1 MTRSL
6 THEPDEEQIV
16 SESKQINIPDIG
28 DFNEV
33 EVIEVLVKAGD
44 EVSAEDAIISLESEK
59 ATIEVPTP
67 EAGVIEEVLV
77 KEGDLVSEGTPMI
90 KLQTAA
96 NKDADSDKKA
106 AEQSTAE
113 SSKKAESNQ
122 SERQQTEQK
131 STDKPSSQADQ
142 ETEAA
147 PKPPPVPVEIPQQ
160 ASGRIAHASP
170 AVRKFARE
178 LGVEV
183 STVTGTGRKGRITRD
198 DVKLH
203 VKTAMQS
210 SGKTVV
216 TTNFDVPPFPAVD
229 FTEFGEVESQPLS
242 RIQKI
247 SGKYLHRNWVRIP
260 HVTQYDEADITELE
274 EFRNAN
280 KAEAKEQGFNLTPLA
295 FMVKAMAKALK
306 KFPKFNTSLDVDG
319 ENLIYK
325 KYFHVGIAVD
335 TPNGLVVPV
344 IRDCDK
350 KEVFEIAKEMR
361 DISVKAREGK
371 LAPSDMQGGCISIS
385 SLGGIGGTAFTP
397 IINAPEVAILG
408 VSRSSIKPVWNGD
421 SFEPRLMLPLSLSY
435 DHRVIDGADAARFIV
450 YLTSILSDMK
460 KMLL

>member
-1 MTRSL
+1 MS
-6 THEPDEEQIV
+6 DN
-16 SESKQINIPDIG
+16 KQISIPDIG
-28 DFNEV
+28 DFNDV
-33 EVIEVLVKAGD
+33 EVIEVLVSVGD
-44 EVSAEDAIISLESEK
+44 EVQAEDAIISLESEK
-59 ATIEVPTP
+59 ATIEVPSP
-67 EAGVIEEVLV
+67 ESGVIEELLV
-77 KEGDLVSEGTPMI
+77 KEGDLVSEGTPMMVL
-90 KLQTAA
+90 KVAA
-96 NKDADSDKKA
+96 AADESAEEDNKEKASQEESSQQESSKEAEQSAASKPEKSAEDGPQDDSDKP
-106 AEQSTAE
+106 
-113 SSKKAESNQ
+113 KKE
-122 SERQQTEQK
+122 
-131 STDKPSSQADQ
+131 
-142 ETEAA
+142 A
-147 PKPPPVPVEIPQQ
+147 PKGAPKAPPVPVELPKQ
-160 ASGRIAHASP
+160 ASGKVAHASP

-178 LGVEV
+178 LGVEI
-183 STVTGTGRKGRITRD
+183 STVTGTGRKGRITRE
-198 DVKLH
+198 DVKMH

-210 SGKTVV
+210 SGATVV
-216 TTNFDVPPFPAVD
+216 TSNFDVPPFPAVD
-229 FTEFGEVESQPLS
+229 FTEFGEISTEPLS

-274 EFRNAN
+274 AFRNEN

-306 KFPKFNTSLDVDG
+306 KFPKFNSSLDVDG

-325 KYFHVGIAVD
+325 KYFHIGIAVD

-361 DISVKAREGK
+361 DVSVKARDGK
-371 LAPSDMQGGCISIS
+371 LAPGDMQGGCISIS

-408 VSRSSIKPVWNGD
+408 VSRSTTKPVWNGKE
-421 SFEPRLMLPLSLSY
+421 FEPRLMLPLSLSY

-450 YLTSILSDMK
+450 YLSSILSDMK

>member
-1 MTRSL
+1 
-6 THEPDEEQIV
+6 V
-16 SESKQINIPDIG
+16 SDNKQISIPDIG
-28 DFNEV
+28 DFNDV
-33 EVIEVLVKAGD
+33 EVIEVLVSVGD
-44 EVSAEDAIISLESEK
+44 EVQAEDAIISLESEK
-59 ATIEVPTP
+59 ATIEVPSP
-67 EAGVIEEVLV
+67 ESGVIEELLV
-77 KEGDLVSEGTPMI
+77 KEGDLVSEGTPMMVLI
-90 KLQTAA
+90 VAA
-96 NKDADSDKKA
+96 AADEPAEERSKEESGPEENGEEESSKA
-106 AEQSTAE
+106 AEQSAASKPEKAAE
-113 SSKKAESNQ
+113 
-122 SERQQTEQK
+122 
-131 STDKPSSQADQ
+131 D
-142 ETEAA
+142 A
-147 PKPPPVPVEIPQQ
+147 PKGAAEKPKKEAPKGAPKAPPVPVELPKQ
-160 ASGRIAHASP
+160 ASGKVAHASP

-178 LGVEV
+178 LGVEI
-183 STVTGTGRKGRITRD
+183 STVTGTGRKGRITRE
-198 DVKLH
+198 DVKMH

-210 SGKTVV
+210 SGATVV
-216 TTNFDVPPFPAVD
+216 TSNFDVPPFPAVD
-229 FTEFGEVESQPLS
+229 FTEFGEISTEPLS

-274 EFRNAN
+274 AFRNEN

-306 KFPKFNTSLDVDG
+306 KFPKFNSSLDVDG

-325 KYFHVGIAVD
+325 KYFHIGIAVD

-361 DISVKAREGK
+361 DVSVKARDGK
-371 LAPSDMQGGCISIS
+371 LAPGDMQGGSISIS

-408 VSRSSIKPVWNGD
+408 VSRSTTKPVWNGKE
-421 SFEPRLMLPLSLSY
+421 FEPRLMLPLSLSY

-450 YLTSILSDMK
+450 YLSSILSDMK

>member
-1 MTRSL
+1 MSDTQ
-6 THEPDEEQIV
+6 T
-16 SESKQINIPDIG
+16 INIPDIG
-28 DFNEV
+28 DFENV
-33 EVIEVLVKAGD
+33 EVIEVLVQAGD
-44 EVSAEDAIISLESEK
+44 QVDAEDAIISLESEK

-67 EAGVIEEVLV
+67 VAGEIVKLLV
-77 KEGDLVSEGTPMI
+77 KEGDMVSEGTPMI
-90 KLQTAA
+90 ELKTAG
-96 NKDADSDKKA
+96 DAAAASAAEPAAAQETTEEVAEEPAKAEPPKAEPPVEQSEMPKA
-106 AEQSTAE
+106 A
-113 SSKKAESNQ
+113 
-122 SERQQTEQK
+122 
-131 STDKPSSQADQ
+131 PQA
-142 ETEAA
+142 
-147 PKPPPVPVEIPQQ
+147 PPVPTELPKR
-160 ASGRIAHASP
+160 ASGKLAHASP

-178 LGVEV
+178 LGVEI
-183 STVTGTGRKGRITRD
+183 SAVTGTGRKGRITRE
-198 DVKLH
+198 DVKQH

-210 SGKTVV
+210 GGQTVV
-216 TTNFDVPPFPAVD
+216 TSNFDVPPFPAVD
-229 FTEFGEVESQPLS
+229 FTEFGEVETQPLS

-274 EFRNAN
+274 AFRQEN

-319 ENLIYK
+319 EHLIYK
-325 KYFHVGIAVD
+325 KFFHVGIAVD

-361 DISVKAREGK
+361 DVSIKAREGK
-371 LAPSDMQGGCISIS
+371 LAPRDMQGGCISIS

-408 VSRSSIKPVWNGD
+408 VSRSSIKPVWNGQE
-421 SFEPRLMLPLSLSY
+421 FEPRLMLPLSLSY

-450 YLTSILSDMK
+450 YLSSILSDMK

>member
-1 MTRSL
+1 MS
-6 THEPDEEQIV
+6 DI
-16 SESKQINIPDIG
+16 KQINIPDIG
-28 DFNEV
+28 DFSEV
-33 EVIEVLVKAGD
+33 EVIEVLVKPGD

-67 EAGVIEEVLV
+67 EGGVIEEVLV
-77 KEGDLVSEGTPMI
+77 KEGDLVSEGTPMLKI
-90 KLQTAA
+90 KTSGASTQA
-96 NKDADSDKKA
+96 NSKPEKQQQDSTKSTEKP
-106 AEQSTAE
+106 AEKTKTAE
-113 SSKKAESNQ
+113 PPK
-122 SERQQTEQK
+122 
-131 STDKPSSQADQ
+131 
-142 ETEAA
+142 AA
-147 PKPPPVPVEIPQQ
+147 PKPPPVPVEIPQERK
-160 ASGRIAHASP
+160 GKLAHASP

-178 LGVEV
+178 LGVEI
-183 STVTGTGRKGRITRD
+183 STVTGTGRKGRITRE
-198 DVKLH
+198 DVKQH
-203 VKTAMQS
+203 VKTALQS
-210 SGKTVV
+210 GGQTVV
-216 TTNFDVPPFPAVD
+216 TSNFDVPPFPAVD
-229 FTEFGEVESQPLS
+229 YTEFGEVETQPLS

-306 KFPKFNTSLDVDG
+306 KFPKFNTSLDVNG

-325 KYFHVGIAVD
+325 KYFHIGIAVD

-361 DISVKAREGK
+361 DVSIKAREGK
-371 LAPSDMQGGCISIS
+371 LAPGDMQGGCISIS

-408 VSRSSIKPVWNGD
+408 VSRSSIKPVWNGKE
-421 SFEPRLMLPLSLSY
+421 FEPKLMLPLSLSY

-450 YLTSILSDMK
+450 YLSSILSDMK

>member
-1 MTRSL
+1 MS
-6 THEPDEEQIV
+6 DN
-16 SESKQINIPDIG
+16 KQISIPDIG
-28 DFNEV
+28 DFNDV
-33 EVIEVLVKAGD
+33 EVIEVLVSVGD
-44 EVSAEDAIISLESEK
+44 EVQAEDAIISLESEK
-59 ATIEVPTP
+59 ATIEVPSP
-67 EAGVIEEVLV
+67 ESGVIEELLV
-77 KEGDLVSEGTPMI
+77 KEGDLVSEGTPMMVL
-90 KLQTAA
+90 KVAA
-96 NKDADSDKKA
+96 ATDEPDEERSKEENGQEESSQEESSKA
-106 AEQSTAE
+106 AEQSAASKPEKPAE
-113 SSKKAESNQ
+113 
-122 SERQQTEQK
+122 
-131 STDKPSSQADQ
+131 DKPKGAA
-142 ETEAA
+142 EKPKKEA
-147 PKPPPVPVEIPQQ
+147 PKGAPKAPPVPVELPKQ
-160 ASGRIAHASP
+160 ASGKVAHASP

-178 LGVEV
+178 LGVEI
-183 STVTGTGRKGRITRD
+183 STVTGTGRKGRITRE
-198 DVKLH
+198 DVKMH

-210 SGKTVV
+210 SGATVV
-216 TTNFDVPPFPAVD
+216 TSNFDVPPFPAVD
-229 FTEFGEVESQPLS
+229 FTEFGEISTEPLS

-274 EFRNAN
+274 AFRNEN

-306 KFPKFNTSLDVDG
+306 KFPKFNSSLDVDG

-325 KYFHVGIAVD
+325 KYFHIGIAVD

-361 DISVKAREGK
+361 DVSIKARDGK
-371 LAPSDMQGGCISIS
+371 LAPGDMQGGSISIS

-408 VSRSSIKPVWNGD
+408 VSRSTTKPVWNGKE
-421 SFEPRLMLPLSLSY
+421 FEPRLMLPLSLSY

-450 YLTSILSDMK
+450 YLSSILSDMK

>member
-1 MTRSL
+1 
-6 THEPDEEQIV
+6 V
-16 SESKQINIPDIG
+16 SDTKTINIPDIG
-28 DFNEV
+28 DFENV
-33 EVIEVLVKAGD
+33 EVIEVLVQAGD
-44 EVSAEDAIISLESEK
+44 TVAAEDAIISLESEK

-67 EAGVIEEVLV
+67 EAGEIVKILI

-90 KLQTAA
+90 EI
-96 NKDADSDKKA
+96 KA
-106 AEQSTAE
+106 AASGSEAAEKPAEEPAKEPEVQKQDEAPAKPAVEQ
-113 SSKKAESNQ
+113 
-122 SERQQTEQK
+122 
-131 STDKPSSQADQ
+131 Q
-142 ETEAA
+142 EMPKEAA
-147 PKPPPVPVEIPQQ
+147 PKTPPVPEEVPQQ
-160 ASGRIAHASP
+160 AKGKVPHASP

-178 LGVEV
+178 LGVDV
-183 STVTGTGRKGRITRD
+183 GLVTGTGRKGRITKD
-198 DVKLH
+198 DVKNH
-203 VKTAMQS
+203 VKTAIQT
-210 SGKTVV
+210 GGQTVV
-216 TTNFDVPPFPAVD
+216 TAGFDVPPFPAVD
-229 FTEFGEVESQPLS
+229 FTEFGEVSTEPLS

-274 EFRNAN
+274 EFRKAN

-361 DISVKAREGK
+361 DVSIKAREGK

-408 VSRSSIKPVWNGD
+408 VSRSNIKPVWNGKE
-421 SFEPRLMLPLSLSY
+421 FEPRLMLPLSLSY

-450 YLTSILSDMK
+450 YLSSILSDMK

>member
-1 MTRSL
+1 MS
-6 THEPDEEQIV
+6 DN
-16 SESKQINIPDIG
+16 KQISIPDIG
-28 DFNEV
+28 DFNDV
-33 EVIEVLVKAGD
+33 EVIEVLVSVGD
-44 EVSAEDAIISLESEK
+44 EVQAEDAIISLESEK
-59 ATIEVPTP
+59 ATIEVPSP
-67 EAGVIEEVLV
+67 ESGVIEELLV
-77 KEGDLVSEGTPMI
+77 KEGDLVSEGTPMMVL
-90 KLQTAA
+90 KVAA
-96 NKDADSDKKA
+96 AADEPAEERSKEESGPEESSQEESSQEKSSKA
-106 AEQSTAE
+106 AEQSAASKPEKAAE
-113 SSKKAESNQ
+113 
-122 SERQQTEQK
+122 
-131 STDKPSSQADQ
+131 D
-142 ETEAA
+142 A
-147 PKPPPVPVEIPQQ
+147 PKGAAEKPKKEAPKGAPKAPPVPVELPKQ
-160 ASGRIAHASP
+160 ASGKVAHASP

-178 LGVEV
+178 LGVEI
-183 STVTGTGRKGRITRD
+183 STVTGTGRKGRITRE

-210 SGKTVV
+210 SGATVV
-216 TTNFDVPPFPAVD
+216 TSNFDVPPFPAVD
-229 FTEFGEVESQPLS
+229 FTEFGEISTEPLS

-274 EFRNAN
+274 AFRNEN

-306 KFPKFNTSLDVDG
+306 KFPKFNSSLDVDG

-325 KYFHVGIAVD
+325 KYFHIGIAVD

-361 DISVKAREGK
+361 DVSVKARDGK
-371 LAPSDMQGGCISIS
+371 LAPGDMQGGSISIS

-408 VSRSSIKPVWNGD
+408 VSRSTTKPVWNGKE
-421 SFEPRLMLPLSLSY
+421 FEPRLMLPLSLSY

-450 YLTSILSDMK
+450 YLSSILSDMK

>member
-1 MTRSL
+1 MIQWL
-6 THEPDEEQIV
+6 TQEQDEDNIV
-16 SESKQINIPDIG
+16 SEIKQINIPDIG
-28 DFNEV
+28 DFSEV
-33 EVIEVLVKAGD
+33 EVIEVLVQAGD
-44 EVSAEDAIISLESEK
+44 EVNAEDAIISLESEK

-67 EAGVIEEVLV
+67 EAGIVEEVLV
-77 KEGDLVSEGTPMI
+77 KEGDMVSEGTPML
-90 KLQTAA
+90 KLKASG
-96 NKDADSDKKA
+96 DSKQAEKA
-106 AEQSTAE
+106 TEKPS
-113 SSKKAESNQ
+113 KAEEKPAEKPTPAKQ
-122 SERQQTEQK
+122 EQPK
-131 STDKPSSQADQ
+131 A
-142 ETEAA
+142 E
-147 PKPPPVPVEIPQQ
+147 PKPPPVPVEIPKQRK
-160 ASGRIAHASP
+160 GKLAHASP
-170 AVRKFARE
+170 AVRRFARE
-178 LGVEV
+178 LGVEI
-183 STVTGTGRKGRITRD
+183 STVTGTGRKGRITRE
-198 DVKLH
+198 DVKQH
-203 VKTAMQS
+203 VKTALQS
-210 SGKTVV
+210 GGQTVV
-216 TTNFDVPPFPAVD
+216 TSNFDVPPFPAVD
-229 FTEFGEVESQPLS
+229 FTEFGEVESQPMS

-325 KYFHVGIAVD
+325 KYFHIGIAVD

-361 DISVKAREGK
+361 DVSIKAREGK

-408 VSRSSIKPVWNGD
+408 VSRSSIKPVWNGKE
-421 SFEPRLMLPLSLSY
+421 FEPKLMLPLSLSY

-450 YLTSILSDMK
+450 YLSSILSDMK

>member
-1 MTRSL
+1 M
-6 THEPDEEQIV
+6 
-16 SESKQINIPDIG
+16 SESKQFNVPDIG
-28 DFNEV
+28 DFDAV
-33 EVIEVLVKAGD
+33 EVIEVLVSEGD
-44 EVSAEDAIISLESEK
+44 EINAEDPIMSLESEK
-59 ATIEVPTP
+59 ATIEVPCP
-67 EAGVIEEVLV
+67 ASGVIEKLMI
-77 KEGDLVSEGTPMI
+77 KEGDQVSEGTPMI
-90 KLQTAA
+90 VVKVSDDTATE
-96 NKDADSDKKA
+96 KA
-106 AEQSTAE
+106 AEKPAQQVKSEDRAE
-113 SSKKAESNQ
+113 HGTKKAPEKTP
-122 SERQQTEQK
+122 EPP
-131 STDKPSSQADQ
+131 KPAPK
-142 ETEAA
+142 AA
-147 PKPPPVPVEIPQQ
+147 PVPEEVPTQRK
-160 ASGRIAHASP
+160 GKLAHASP

-178 LGVEV
+178 LGVDV
-183 STVTGTGRKGRITRD
+183 SVVTGTGRKGRITKD
-198 DVKLH
+198 DVKNH

-210 SGKTVV
+210 GGQTVV
-216 TTNFDVPPFPAVD
+216 TSNFDVPPFPAVD

-274 EFRNAN
+274 AFRQEN
-280 KAEAKEQGFNLTPLA
+280 KAEAKAQGFNLTPLA

-306 KFPKFNTSLDVDG
+306 KFPKFNASLDIDG

-325 KYFHVGIAVD
+325 KYFHIGIAVD

-361 DISVKAREGK
+361 DVSIKAREGK

-408 VSRSSIKPVWNGD
+408 VSRSSHKPVWNGKE
-421 SFEPRLMLPLSLSY
+421 FEPRLMLPLSLSY

-450 YLTSILSDMK
+450 YLSSILSDMK

>member
-1 MTRSL
+1 MIRSL
-6 THEPDEEQIV
+6 TPEPDEEPIM
-16 SESKQINIPDIG
+16 SDSKTINIPDIG
-28 DFNEV
+28 DFSEV
-33 EVIEVLVKAGD
+33 EVIEVLVSAGD
-44 EVSAEDAIISLESEK
+44 SVTAEDAIISLESEK

-67 EAGVIEEVLV
+67 EGGEIIEVLV

-90 KLQTAA
+90 KL
-96 NKDADSDKKA
+96 KA
-106 AEQSTAE
+106 QGGNEESAEESKQSSPA
-113 SSKKAESNQ
+113 
-122 SERQQTEQK
+122 EQK
-131 STDKPSSQADQ
+131 SEPEEDGQDDQPQQEQAK
-142 ETEAA
+142 A
-147 PKPPPVPVEIPQQ
+147 PQSKAQPAQPKAPPVPAELPKQ
-160 ASGRIAHASP
+160 ASGNVPHASP
-170 AVRKFARE
+170 SVRKFARQ
-178 LGVEV
+178 LGVDLGH
-183 STVTGTGRKGRITRD
+183 VTGTGRKGRITKD
-198 DVKLH
+198 DVKNH
-203 VKTAMQS
+203 VKTTMQS
-210 SGKTVV
+210 GGQTVV
-216 TTNFDVPPFPAVD
+216 TAGFDVPPFPEVD
-229 FTEFGEVESQPLS
+229 FTDFGEVESEPLS

-274 EFRNAN
+274 AFRNEN

-306 KFPKFNTSLDVDG
+306 KFPKFNTSLDNDG

-325 KYFHVGIAVD
+325 KYFHIGIAVD

-361 DISVKAREGK
+361 DVSLKAREGK

-408 VSRSSIKPVWNGD
+408 VSRSTIKPVWNG
-421 SFEPRLMLPLSLSY
+421 SEFEPRLMLPLSLSY

-450 YLTSILSDMK
+450 YLSSILSDMK

>member
-1 MTRSL
+1 MS
-6 THEPDEEQIV
+6 DI
-16 SESKQINIPDIG
+16 KQINIPDIG
-28 DFNEV
+28 DFSEV
-33 EVIEVLVKAGD
+33 EVIEVLVQAGD
-44 EVSAEDAIISLESEK
+44 EVNAEDAIISLESEK

-67 EAGVIEEVLV
+67 EAGTVEEVLV
-77 KEGDLVSEGTPMI
+77 KEGDMVSEGTPML
-90 KLQTAA
+90 KLKVSDSNSKPQKTETKQA
-96 NKDADSDKKA
+96 KADEKP
-106 AEQSTAE
+106 AEKPAPAKHEQP
-113 SSKKAESNQ
+113 KAE
-122 SERQQTEQK
+122 
-131 STDKPSSQADQ
+131 
-142 ETEAA
+142 
-147 PKPPPVPVEIPQQ
+147 PKPPPVPIEIPKQRK
-160 ASGRIAHASP
+160 GKLAHASP
-170 AVRKFARE
+170 AVRRFARE
-178 LGVEV
+178 LGVEI
-183 STVTGTGRKGRITRD
+183 STVTGTGRKGRITRE
-198 DVKLH
+198 DVKQH
-203 VKTAMQS
+203 VKTALQS
-210 SGKTVV
+210 GGQTVV
-216 TTNFDVPPFPAVD
+216 TSNFDVPPFPAVD
-229 FTEFGEVESQPLS
+229 FTEFGEVESQPMS

-306 KFPKFNTSLDVDG
+306 KFPKFNTSLDVNG

-325 KYFHVGIAVD
+325 KYFHIGIAVD

-361 DISVKAREGK
+361 DVSIKAREGK
-371 LAPSDMQGGCISIS
+371 LAPGDMQGGCISIS

-408 VSRSSIKPVWNGD
+408 VSRSSIKPVWNGKE
-421 SFEPRLMLPLSLSY
+421 FEPRLMLPLSLSY

-450 YLTSILSDMK
+450 YLSSILSDMK